1 MKTNAM
7 NRDTARDLVM
17 SFVSQTSRV
26 NRSCRVARCC
36 RVQVTTELDISE
48 THVIKKLK
56 DLHETPQLYIVIE
69 LKNKVY
75 YFPLKSNFIFIIQN
89 TFS

>member
-7 NRDTARDLVM
+7 NRDTARDPVM

-26 NRSCRVARCC
+26 NRCC

-48 THVIKKLK
+48 TNVIKKLK
-56 DLHETPQLYIVIE
+56 DLNETPQL
-69 LKNKVY
+69 
-75 YFPLKSNFIFIIQN
+75 
-89 TFS
+89 

>member
-1 MKTNAM
+1 MLVLHIGTFSTEQLKSFKRYVKTNAM

-26 NRSCRVARCC
+26 NRCCRVARCC

-48 THVIKKLK
+48 TNVIKKLK
-56 DLHETPQLYIVIE
+56 DLNETPQL
-69 LKNKVY
+69 
-75 YFPLKSNFIFIIQN
+75 
-89 TFS
+89 